1 MKKIL
6 IIGALFFSL
15 PIVLHS
21 FSTINI
27 IRKEIK
33 TSERIS
39 FKIRGTGSK
48 NMLVTI
54 GVGSK
59 PGYGACC
66 SGVSPYATVSF
77 SGNVGD
83 VVYDGKAKRILFSVS
98 NDIAGK
104 TINLKDYY

>member
-1 MKKIL
+1 MLIYIRLLSQVKFVKSIVIFFKYFHYEKKTWIMKKIL

-54 GVGSK
+54 LALTK
-59 PGYGACC
+59 
-66 SGVSPYATVSF
+66 
-77 SGNVGD
+77 
-83 VVYDGKAKRILFSVS
+83 L
-98 NDIAGK
+98 
-104 TINLKDYY
+104 